1 MKSKHFIL
9 DPDHGL
15 VINLTDSR
23 LFSGLNNTIW
33 LNKDHYQKTI
43 DEYLTKYPNYR
54 ANDLDFSID
63 IEKYLKEI
71 AKVYCKYFNKQLGG
85 KWKLYSLYS
94 PPYYD
99 FVTDEIVLH
108 CAEPDDTILDNIT
121 TEKAYI
127 FGGAEIY
134 AKYFDKCDELF
145 ITEVDTIVNADA
157 KFPDFDIN
165 NWELIDKQT
174 FKKDKNNE
182 YDYSFLH
189 FKRK

>member
-1 MKSKHFIL
+1 MMKNKHFIL
-9 DPDHGL
+9 DPDDGL

-33 LNKDHYQKTI
+33 LNKNHYQKTI

-71 AKVYCKYFNKQLGG
+71 AKVYCKYFNKHLGG

-108 CAEPDDTILDNIT
+108 CAEPTEEILQNAAAFEEEIIDTQATFEKDIIFQKQLGFKIYDKLVTVSTGDVIL
-121 TEKAYI
+121 EK
-127 FGGAEIY
+127 
-134 AKYFDKCDELF
+134 
-145 ITEVDTIVNADA
+145 
-157 KFPDFDIN
+157 
-165 NWELIDKQT
+165 
-174 FKKDKNNE
+174 
-182 YDYSFLH
+182 
-189 FKRK
+189 

>member
-1 MKSKHFIL
+1 MISLIVAYDKNKSI
-9 DPDHGL
+9 G
-15 VINLTDSR
+15 NQ
-23 LFSGLNNTIW
+23 NTI
-33 LNKDHYQKTI
+33 
-43 DEYLTKYPNYR
+43 P
-54 ANDLDFSID
+54 
-63 IEKYLKEI
+63 
-71 AKVYCKYFNKQLGG
+71 
-85 KWKLYSLYS
+85 WKLKADMKRVKDLTTDQTIIMGRKTLESIGKALPNRINRVLTRNPKSLQKYENIEV
-94 PPYYD
+94 
-99 FVTDEIVLH
+99 FT
-108 CAEPDDTILDNIT
+108 DDTILDNIT

>member
-15 VINLTDSR
+15 VINLTDSH

-43 DEYLTKYPNYR
+43 DEYLTKYPTCR
-54 ANDLDFSID
+54 TNDLDFSID

-71 AKVYCKYFNKQLGG
+71 AKVYCKYFNKHLGG
-85 KWKLYSLYS
+85 KWKLYSIYM

-108 CAEPDDTILDNIT
+108 YPDPTEEIICNASIFEKEVIDTQT
-121 TEKAYI
+121 TFEKD
-127 FGGAEIY
+127 EIY
-134 AKYFDKCDELF
+134 NKQAGHKLYDKLV
-145 ITEVDTIVNADA
+145 TVTSG
-157 KFPDFDIN
+157 DIML
-165 NWELIDKQT
+165 EK
-174 FKKDKNNE
+174 
-182 YDYSFLH
+182 
-189 FKRK
+189 